1 MPDTTDITIVIPVH
15 NRAGI
20 VERTL
25 DSIEAQTLR
34 PLRVVLVDNAS
45 TDGTPEVLRRRAAKA
60 PEGIEMKVV
69 EEATPGAAAARNRG
83 LAEVDTEWTMFFD
96 SDDTMEPSH
105 CMRALECAAE
115 ADIVGWNVRYTDT
128 LGHSS
133 VKPFAVCDAQYR
145 SLMHGTM
152 ATQRY
157 MARTGLFRKAGGWNN
172 SILYWDDIELG
183 TRLLNLNPR
192 LRHAGSGITVDVL
205 AQERS
210 ITGTKFST
218 HIEKAEPALEAIERN
233 LGKKGALWTDAKRAI
248 LAADS
253 TLEGSAAGKE
263 LLRRALSRHDLRE
276 RLTLRAI
283 YTYRRM
289 GLRGAA
295 RIFRILL

>member
-1 MPDTTDITIVIPVH
+1 MADTTDITIVIPVH
-15 NRAGI
+15 NRAEI
-20 VERTL
+20 VGRTL

-45 TDGTPEVLRRRAAKA
+45 TDGSLGVLRERAARA
-60 PEGIEMKVV
+60 PEGLEMLVT
-69 EEATPGAAAARNRG
+69 EEPEPGAAAARNRG
-83 LAEVDTEWTMFFD
+83 LAEVRSEWTLFFD
-96 SDDTMEPSH
+96 SDDIMAPDH
-105 CMRALECAAE
+105 CMRALQCAAD

-128 LGHSS
+128 LGHTS
-133 VKPFAVCDAQYR
+133 VKPFAVRDAQYR

-157 MARTGLFRKAGGWNN
+157 MARTELFRKAGGWDG
-172 SILYWDDIELG
+172 SVLYWDDIELG
-183 TRLLNLNPR
+183 ARLLKLNPR
-192 LRHAGSGITVDVL
+192 LRHADEDITVDVL

-210 ITGTKFST
+210 ITGTLFSA
-218 HIEKAEPALEAIERN
+218 HLEQAETALAAIERN

-248 LAADS
+248 LAADC

-263 LLRRALSRHDLRE
+263 LLRKAISRHNLRE

-283 YTYRRM
+283 YTYRRV

-295 RIFRILL
+295 RLFRLLL